1 MREHK
6 MKKNKKI
13 YIKNKI
19 TNKEFKKNEERK
31 KKLKFLNHKERV
43 KLKKEI
49 KEIKRVKMRVKWD
62 LKKMKKMIKSTRY
75 YLHEILNMP
84 EDIKT
89 TFFSKLCNEGK

>member
-1 MREHK
+1 

-31 KKLKFLNHKERV
+31 KKLKYLNHKERV
-43 KLKKEI
+43 KLKKDI
-49 KEIKRVKMRVKWD
+49 KEIKRAKMKVKWG
-62 LKKMKKMIKSTRY
+62 LKKMKKIIKSTRY
-75 YLHEILNMP
+75 KLHEILNMP

-89 TFFSKLCNEGK
+89 AWISKLCNEGK

>member
-1 MREHK
+1 

-19 TNKEFKKNEERK
+19 TNKEFKKNEKRK
-31 KKLKFLNHKERV
+31 KKLEFLNHKERV

-49 KEIKRVKMRVKWD
+49 KEIKRAKMRVKWD

-89 TFFSKLCNEGK
+89 ALISKLCNEGK